1 MALGNKYLH
10 GLGVRKSCPNALYH
24 YQFVAEKVATAAKT
38 LTHSP
43 YVSQVYKLTYKYNS
57 DIYARKRTLNCG
69 FSPVFLMKMILKMIS
84 RLKFFSMTNF

>member
-1 MALGNKYLH
+1 MGNDNEAKMALGNKYLH

-43 YVSQVYKLTYKYNS
+43 YVSQVKNLPRNNYKHN
-57 DIYARKRTLNCG
+57 NCVNAED
-69 FSPVFLMKMILKMIS
+69 S
-84 RLKFFSMTNF
+84 T

>member
-57 DIYARKRTLNCG
+57 YAEKRILNCG